1 MIKMNKYEFNVK
13 IFGRM
18 TLEVIA
24 NSKEE
29 AERMVKDLMDNINIK
44 DIELK
49 ENNINDIKINKS
61 EVNTTI
67 EDKNKERER

>member
-1 MIKMNKYEFNVK
+1 MNKYEFNVK

-61 EVNTTI
+61 DVETTI
-67 EDKNKERER
+67 EEKKKERER

>member
-1 MIKMNKYEFNVK
+1 MNKYEFNVK

-61 EVNTTI
+61 DVETTV
-67 EDKNKERER
+67 EEKKKERER

>member
-1 MIKMNKYEFNVK
+1 MNKYEFNVK

-67 EDKNKERER
+67 EEKKKERER

>member
-67 EDKNKERER
+67 EDKNKENV

>member
-67 EDKNKERER
+67 EEKKKERER

>member
-61 EVNTTI
+61 DVETTI
-67 EDKNKERER
+67 EEKKKERER